1 MTLREHLPPI
11 GFGAYV
17 TLNTIMMEINSGG
30 GAAVFLANVKKIT
43 IMDDFHNVLRY
54 YYINP
59 LYVMSIMLVW
69 KTSLGSQSRP

>member
-11 GFGAYV
+11 SFGAYV

-30 GAAVFLANVKKIT
+30 GAAVFLADVKKIT

-59 LYVMSIMLVW
+59 LYVMTTMWSW
-69 KTSLGSQSRP
+69 KTSLSFQMIP